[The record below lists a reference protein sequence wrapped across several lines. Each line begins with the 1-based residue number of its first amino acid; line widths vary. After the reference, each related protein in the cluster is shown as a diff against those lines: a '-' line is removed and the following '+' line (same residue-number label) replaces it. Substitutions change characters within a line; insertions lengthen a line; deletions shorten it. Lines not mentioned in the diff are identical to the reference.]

1 MTKRV
6 YLYPVWIRI
15 WHITNALL
23 CLILILTGVS
33 MQYSQPGSGLIDFQL
48 AVSIHNFCGILLT
61 ISYLIYFLGN
71 LFTANGRYYRLG
83 PIGIVKRML
92 KQAKY
97 YAFGVFK
104 NEKPPFPIGKENKFN
119 PLQKVSYLVV
129 MYLFVPI
136 VIITGWG
143 MLFPESIIENY
154 LGINGFVATDLL
166 HLLSAFVI
174 SIFLIIHIYF
184 STMGSTT
191 YEHFKS
197 MITGYHEEH
206 D

>member
-191 YEHFKS
+191 YEH
-197 MITGYHEEH
+197 
-206 D
+206 